1 MVKVGRPKGYKV
13 NKVHRWSTEEKSYLK
28 DICPGRS
35 HKEIAM
41 LMSNRFKNNFKPSQ
55 IMSAI
60 HRYGLSTGRTGQ
72 FEKGLPAWNKG
83 LRGHMGANRT
93 SFKKGNV
100 PQNRLPVGSERAD
113 NRDGCIRI
121 KIAEPDKWELKH
133 KFIYEK
139 HHGKIK
145 KDSVVIFLDGD
156 KNNFD
161 ISNLKCITRKQL
173 LFLNRHN
180 LRSESAELTKL
191 GIEVANLIIKT
202 SEAKKK
208 IK

>member
-1 MVKVGRPKGYKV
+1 M
-13 NKVHRWSTEEKSYLK
+13 
-28 DICPGRS
+28 
-35 HKEIAM
+35 
-41 LMSNRFKNNFKPSQ
+41 
-55 IMSAI
+55 
-60 HRYGLSTGRTGQ
+60 
-72 FEKGLPAWNKG
+72 
-83 LRGHMGANRT
+83 
-93 SFKKGNV
+93 

-121 KIAEPDKWELKH
+121 KTAEPDKWELKH
-133 KFIYEK
+133 KLIYEK

-161 ISNLKCITRKQL
+161 ISNLKCITRNQSL
-173 LFLNRHN
+173 ILNRYN

-202 SEAKKK
+202 NETKKK